1 MNRIWSLGF
10 QINIPIFDGFATRA
24 AVQQTE
30 TVLKQV
36 QLGGTQMKVGVE
48 FEVRSAYLN
57 LRGAETLIEVQR
69 ESVAQAHESVRIA
82 NLQFQ
87 NGIITTVVLT
97 DTQLALAQAEVNRLQ
112 AYHDYI
118 VGLVRLEKAIGQKL

>member
-30 TVLKQV
+30 TALKQV

-48 FEVRSAYLN
+48 FEVRTAYLN
-57 LRGAETLIEVQR
+57 LRGAE
-69 ESVAQAHESVRIA
+69 
-82 NLQFQ
+82 N
-87 NGIITTVVLT
+87 
-97 DTQLALAQAEVNRLQ
+97 
-112 AYHDYI
+112 DY
-118 VGLVRLEKAIGQKL
+118 